1 MNWKNRLKNYNFWIS
16 MFSAI
21 LLILQAL
28 KIEFDVA
35 YVNEIFTAV
44 LGLLVVVGIIIDPTK
59 TVVSKDET
67 KPKAEIKNE
76 AIKDENVVAVIENQ
90 EQNSE
95 PEVEEKTTLPFDKE
109 NEVNNI
115 NNENDFQTIL
125 NKIST
130 SLEHKLNELSSKFQ
144 VSERELVDFQVCDN
158 KLDEGGINP
167 AAADMENPYID
178 LMK

>member
-1 MNWKNRLKNYNFWIS
+1 
-16 MFSAI
+16 MFSAV

-59 TVVSKDET
+59 TAEKNSQTKKESENFVKKDEAKT
-67 KPKAEIKNE
+67 NLPIAE
-76 AIKDENVVAVIENQ
+76 
-90 EQNSE
+90 
-95 PEVEEKTTLPFDKE
+95 E

-125 NKIST
+125 NKIAQDLEIKIKEMGEINKDAAKVIV
-130 SLEHKLNELSSKFQ
+130 SLQKSQCCEEIKPEEEQLLQKEAI
-144 VSERELVDFQVCDN
+144 VDVEIKEKQEI
-158 KLDEGGINP
+158 LEP
-167 AAADMENPYID
+167 AVAEMENPYFN
-178 LMK
+178 L